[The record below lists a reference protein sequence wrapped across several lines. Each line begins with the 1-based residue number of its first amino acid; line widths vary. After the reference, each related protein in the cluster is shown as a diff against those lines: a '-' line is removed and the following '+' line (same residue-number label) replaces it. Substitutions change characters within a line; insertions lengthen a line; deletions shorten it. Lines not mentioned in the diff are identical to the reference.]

1 MCRLNARHQD
11 VLWLISKGLTN
22 AEIGRHLGLSERT
35 VKDYVGR
42 LLLVPEASNRTE
54 LIGRM
59 LPDLRLQPERS
70 DRTEP
75 SCNGSRS
82 IAPIEADF
90 VTLAA
95 RSVRA
100 VSPFSIISKRS
111 SPSRVRFR
119 RSRWSHP

>member
-75 SCNGSRS
+75 SDGTPVPR
-82 IAPIEADF
+82 P
-90 VTLAA
+90 AA
-95 RSVRA
+95 SGGA
-100 VSPFSIISKRS
+100 YSESG
-111 SPSRVRFR
+111 
-119 RSRWSHP
+119 